1 MPGLWVELEHD
12 NEPCEHE
19 AEGLGL
25 CVTKHELR
33 EAGPEVVPQ
42 VREQV
47 GVGGGGGAAEARED
61 LEQQVIVQGADA
73 QTQIK
78 SMAVKEWQ

>member
-1 MPGLWVELEHD
+1 
-12 NEPCEHE
+12 
-19 AEGLGL
+19 
-25 CVTKHELR
+25 
-33 EAGPEVVPQ
+33 
-42 VREQV
+42 
-47 GVGGGGGAAEARED
+47 VGGGGGAAEARED